1 MNKTKLY
8 FFLNFFFGLVW
19 IINGIYC
26 KILNFEPRHQQ
37 IVGEILGS
45 KNASVFTLLI
55 GVLEVLM
62 AIWIFLKIYLKLNAI
77 IQIVVVATMNILEF
91 FLVPE
96 LLLWG
101 KWNLIFAIF
110 FIVLIYYKEF
120 ILKKQINHVP
130 LS

>member
-1 MNKTKLY
+1 MSKTKRY

-45 KNASVFTLLI
+45 DNASVFTLII

-62 AIWIFLKIYLKLNAI
+62 AIWIFLKIFPKLNSI
-77 IQIVVVATMNILEF
+77 LQIVVVATMNILEF

-101 KWNLIFAIF
+101 KWNLVFAIF
-110 FIVLIYYKEF
+110 FIALIYYKEF
-120 ILKKQINHVP
+120 ILKKQIHHVP
-130 LS
+130 IS